1 MREEYK
7 KDYGLRIAFFSIL
20 FLLLLGRVHVLVFSR
35 KKKCVTG
42 LWSQHRPKVKLT
54 PWSQ

>member
-35 KKKCVTG
+35 KKNVLPVYG
-42 LWSQHRPKVKLT
+42 HNIGPK
-54 PWSQ
+54 SS